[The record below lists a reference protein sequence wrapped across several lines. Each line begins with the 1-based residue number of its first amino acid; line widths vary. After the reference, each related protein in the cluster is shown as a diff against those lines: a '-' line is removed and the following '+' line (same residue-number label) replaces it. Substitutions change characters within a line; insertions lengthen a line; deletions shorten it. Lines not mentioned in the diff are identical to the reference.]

1 MRQFRKYNF
10 ETLFLN
16 ECRGKQDCS
25 VTVPFE
31 EFARNPPS
39 SQRLNM
45 LLFAQVACTQSE
57 EALVMKNRWG
67 LAAACIGL
75 FMCLIFT
82 SFVRKMLHE
91 DKINDKLLDLR
102 LVTVDDYTT
111 QTLLNPKI
119 YANFV
124 KTLPN
129 RDDPKAVPV
138 MEFKKSMAEKITS
151 QLQVD
156 RDEIVDI
163 HFGFNNS
170 RMLNKLEERAE
181 ALKAAEFQ
189 KIMGIAEEMK
199 ELKDN
204 HLDEINTPNYMW
216 VTYKS
221 DTSVQAAFSKK
232 KFKFDEHEFVV
243 KRAQHPTDIKFE
255 NREISPAN
263 HKSRKCC
270 FIIFVVIFGII
281 FFFCGNW
288 LVMKMQVIS
297 FMQQPPL
304 TNCDSII
311 SQYDHD
317 SL

>member
-1 MRQFRKYNF
+1 MLIYKSYGGMDSFGEFVTLTASVSFGNMGFSSTVCAKMPIDWQHDESVTLHAQCQGSTTISDVLSSGMMLDTEFPGGNMDAVLDCYYDIESDPENWTLEMRQFRKYNF

-16 ECRGKQDCS
+16 ECRGKQQCS

-31 EFARNPPS
+31 DFARVPPS

-57 EALVMKNRWG
+57 EALVMKNQWG

-119 YANFV
+119 YADFV

-129 RDDPKAVPV
+129 KDDPKAVPV

-151 QLQVD
+151 
-156 RDEIVDI
+156 
-163 HFGFNNS
+163 
-170 RMLNKLEERAE
+170 
-181 ALKAAEFQ
+181 
-189 KIMGIAEEMK
+189 
-199 ELKDN
+199 
-204 HLDEINTPNYMW
+204 
-216 VTYKS
+216 
-221 DTSVQAAFSKK
+221 
-232 KFKFDEHEFVV
+232 
-243 KRAQHPTDIKFE
+243 
-255 NREISPAN
+255 
-263 HKSRKCC
+263 
-270 FIIFVVIFGII
+270 
-281 FFFCGNW
+281 
-288 LVMKMQVIS
+288 
-297 FMQQPPL
+297 
-304 TNCDSII
+304 
-311 SQYDHD
+311 
-317 SL
+317 